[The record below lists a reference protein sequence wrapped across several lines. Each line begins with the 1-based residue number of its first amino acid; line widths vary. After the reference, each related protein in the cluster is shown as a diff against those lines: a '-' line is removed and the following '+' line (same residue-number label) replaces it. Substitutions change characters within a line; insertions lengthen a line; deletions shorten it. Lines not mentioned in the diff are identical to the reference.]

1 MPTTTFYNLEYST
14 QQSLLRGA
22 LSLFAKT
29 RYDDLSVRAISREMG
44 ITTGAFYRYFG
55 SKEEFYIYMVDYT
68 LEQFWFA
75 QKRAEAELGHPVHM
89 QEVLAREPIQAGFW
103 KLFYQASL
111 DIRMKY
117 YFRTK
122 GNPLFDRKRKDVQ
135 ALLNVED
142 YTQEERDIAA
152 FLITVLQYVVTSY
165 KYLEHRDFDD
175 EDMFQVF
182 NHMILRGFQAGKGK
196 TEKTDYQDPTVYGEL
211 DS

>member
-1 MPTTTFYNLEYST
+1 MPTTTFYNLEYPA
-14 QQSLLRGA
+14 QQSLLRAA
-22 LSLFAKT
+22 LALFAKT

-68 LEQFWFA
+68 LEQFWSV
-75 QKRAEAELGHPVHM
+75 QKRAEAELGRPVPM
-89 QEVLAREPIQAGFW
+89 QEVLTRDPLQTGFW
-103 KLFYQASL
+103 KQFYQASL

-142 YTQEERDIAA
+142 YTLEEQEIAA

-182 NHMILRGFQAGKGK
+182 NRMILRGFQAGKG
-196 TEKTDYQDPTVYGEL
+196 EPEQTDYQDPAVYGEL